1 MSLPRVVSENVLR
14 LKKAYIDYRSTRE
27 GLEFEKERR
36 EHEENVKKILS
47 REALDKLNES
57 TLLLLADNIY
67 AFMWWTRKEYLVD
80 YWIKGAGGLDRLRHH
95 LKELLYSDRS
105 LPERFDTFRRNVK
118 GIGVAMITEMLTY
131 FNPEEY
137 GIWNRRVKEALIS
150 LGMEDVSKISLNKLT
165 GQEYASIIKTLKEI
179 ASLLRDPEK
188 LSNPDLLDVHYFLYY
203 VLTVA
208 REEEHVVEEAYEHD
222 EIINMLLNIGK
233 GLGFDVSSEVP
244 IVTGTKIDV
253 VWLAKIGNLGEL
265 KYVFEVQIKGSM
277 DSLLI
282 NLVRASQDPTV
293 QKVVA
298 VANEEELE
306 KIKNESSTLKILSDK
321 LVFWSIK
328 EVTRANN
335 LIEEL
340 MEITQRLGLTKL

>member
-1 MSLPRVVSENVLR
+1 MSM
-14 LKKAYIDYRSTRE
+14 T
-27 GLEFEKERR
+27 
-36 EHEENVKKILS
+36 
-47 REALDKLNES
+47 KL
-57 TLLLLADNIY
+57 
-67 AFMWWTRKEYLVD
+67 
-80 YWIKGAGGLDRLRHH
+80 
-95 LKELLYSDRS
+95 
-105 LPERFDTFRRNVK
+105 
-118 GIGVAMITEMLTY
+118 
-131 FNPEEY
+131 
-137 GIWNRRVKEALIS
+137 LI
-150 LGMEDVSKISLNKLT
+150 
-165 GQEYASIIKTLKEI
+165 
-179 ASLLRDPEK
+179 
-188 LSNPDLLDVHYFLYY
+188 
-203 VLTVA
+203 
-208 REEEHVVEEAYEHD
+208 
-222 EIINMLLNIGK
+222 MLLNIGK

>member
-1 MSLPRVVSENVLR
+1 MILPKVVSENILR
-14 LKKAYIDYRSTRE
+14 RKKAYIDYRSTRE

-47 REALDKLNES
+47 RESIDRLDESALLSLSE
-57 TLLLLADNIY
+57 NIY

-80 YWIKGAGGLDRLRHH
+80 YWIKGAGGLDRLRHY
-95 LKELLYSDRS
+95 LKELLYSDSS
-105 LPERFDTFRRNVK
+105 LPERFDTFRRNIK
-118 GIGVAMITEMLTY
+118 GIGVAMITEILTY
-131 FNPEEY
+131 FNPKDY
-137 GIWNRRVKEALIS
+137 GTWNRRVKEALIR
-150 LGMEDVSKISLNKLT
+150 LGMDDVSKISPNKLT
-165 GQEYASIIKTLKEI
+165 GQEYASIIKTLRDI

-188 LSNPDLLDVHYFLYY
+188 LPNPDLLDVDYFLYY
-203 VLTVA
+203 ISMIA
-208 REEEHVVEEAYEHD
+208 KEEEHEPEEAYDHD
-222 EIINMLLNIGK
+222 EIVNMLLNIGK
-233 GLGFDVSSEVP
+233 GLGFDVSSEAPLVS
-244 IVTGTKIDV
+244 GTKIDV

-265 KYVFEVQIKGSM
+265 KYVFEVQIKGSI

-282 NLVRASQDPTV
+282 NLVRASQDPAV

-306 KIKNESSTLKILSDK
+306 KIKNESSSLKILSDK

-328 EVTRANN
+328 EVARANN